1 MSGSGV
7 LRQIFGPI
15 RDEVIGGWR
24 KLYSVEIHDSYFSPY
39 DIRVMKSR
47 RVRWE
52 GYVAHLEKRKICAYM
67 FLFEKTE

>member
-1 MSGSGV
+1 MSGSRV
-7 LRQIFGPI
+7 LRQTFGPM

-24 KLYSVEIHDSYFSPY
+24 MLYSVEIHDSYFSPY

-52 GYVAHLEKRKICAYM
+52 GMWHAWKREKYM
-67 FLFEKTE
+67 PTGF